1 MAPYFYLLF
10 DVMWKGFIF
19 TYRYIT
25 MLCNLFIGVDDKYCA
40 IHSAKYASHLFMSQ
54 KKSSIIINIS
64 FHEVTQRE
72 RKD

>member
-1 MAPYFYLLF
+1 
-10 DVMWKGFIF
+10 
-19 TYRYIT
+19 

-40 IHSAKYASHLFMSQ
+40 MHSAKYASHLFMSQ